1 MKPINDAI
9 GLLNS
14 SKKML
19 VEIETLYK
27 PAVYDDEL
35 SFDLK
40 VKIKNFLENIRSCL
54 DYTANYTFDIH
65 CKSNYSEK
73 ELKNNKIYFPIF
85 DGQSYF
91 QKNIKNR
98 FKGLELDS
106 PIVNLWD
113 KYQLYNDIKWPKQLS
128 KLTNKNK
135 HIELIKNSRTE
146 SATIKHMQFGGITF
160 ENCTFEN
167 GKHTIC
173 IDGKPLSIKDFNNNP
188 LIKNFN
194 GHIKANYT
202 FGETN
207 TPIIETLE
215 EILNGATTYLTE
227 FITIISKQ

>member
-9 GLLNS
+9 GLLHS

-19 VEIETLYK
+19 EEIETLYK
-27 PAVYDDEL
+27 SAVYNDEL

-40 VKIKNFLENIRSCL
+40 IKIKHFLENIKSCL
-54 DYTANYTFDIH
+54 DYTANYIFDIH
-65 CKSNYSEK
+65 CKSNYTEK

-91 QKNIKNR
+91 QKRIKNR

-106 PIVNLWD
+106 PIVILWD
-113 KYQLYNDIKWPKQLS
+113 RYQIYNDIKWPNKLT

-146 SATIKHMQFGGITF
+146 SGTINYMQIGGVTIK
-160 ENCTFEN
+160 NC
-167 GKHTIC
+167 
-173 IDGKPLSIKDFNNNP
+173 SIKNCGHSIAINNNP
-188 LIKNFN
+188 ISIKEFNTHPAIKNFN
-194 GHIKANYT
+194 GNIQADYV
-202 FGETN
+202 FAETN

-215 EILNGATTYLTE
+215 EILNGATIYLNE
-227 FITIISKQ
+227 FINII

>member
-19 VEIETLYK
+19 VEIATLYK
-27 PAVYDDEL
+27 SAVYDDEL

-40 VKIKNFLENIRSCL
+40 LKIKHFLENIRSCL
-54 DYTANYTFDIH
+54 DYTANYIFDIH

-98 FKGLELDS
+98 FKGLKLDC
-106 PIVNLWD
+106 PIVILWD
-113 KYQLYNDIKWPKQLS
+113 RYQIYNDIKWPKQLS

-146 SATIKHMQFGGITF
+146 SGNIKHMQFGRAIF
-160 ENCTFEN
+160 ENCTFEGCGHILGTESGAISLKSYN
-167 GKHTIC
+167 
-173 IDGKPLSIKDFNNNP
+173 SNP
-188 LIKNFN
+188 LIQSYEGN
-194 GHIKANYT
+194 IRANYY
-202 FGETN
+202 FSETN
-207 TPIIETLE
+207 TPVIETLE
-215 EILNGATTYLTE
+215 EILEGAANYLNE
-227 FITIISKQ
+227 FCSIL